1 MGRSET
7 PKCITFPENSEF
19 RWWFRPSTRR
29 SQKWDEH
36 QLQGSVMWLPW
47 DHPTEMPTSTRS
59 EHRQCAHRGR
69 EEWVKRTRRRKERAW
84 GGGGLWFDIQ
94 GSPLRQPWGKS
105 QRAESL
111 APRALPWERENASMG
126 RLCNLQEIWTARF
139 SLEQMPRGRWI
150 IQCAAMCHSENQ
162 DEEKC
167 F

>member
-1 MGRSET
+1 MVPAFDTGKSEV
-7 PKCITFPENSEF
+7 
-19 RWWFRPSTRR
+19 RWTSATRFSNVTVLRPPH
-29 SQKWDEH
+29 WDADFH
-36 QLQGSVMWLPW
+36 MQWTQ
-47 DHPTEMPTSTRS
+47 R
-59 EHRQCAHRGR
+59 AHRGR
-69 EEWVKRTRRRKERAW
+69 EEWVKRTRRWKERAR

-94 GSPLRQPWGKS
+94 GSPLMQPWGKS

-162 DEEKC
+162 DEEKW